1 MYARMARFE
10 GGSPDV
16 IDREVDRL
24 RRDIEA
30 ARAGTADTVTARLS
44 SVVDRVVVLVDR
56 ENAASTMIVFCET
69 EDKLHEADRIL
80 DSMSP
85 ESGEGRRVSRDLFEV
100 AVDDSPSA
108 ERKAA

>member
-1 MYARMARFE
+1 M
-10 GGSPDV
+10 
-16 IDREVDRL
+16 
-24 RRDIEA
+24 
-30 ARAGTADTVTARLS
+30 
-44 SVVDRVVVLVDR
+44 LVDR
-56 ENAASTMIVFCET
+56 ENAAATMIVFCET